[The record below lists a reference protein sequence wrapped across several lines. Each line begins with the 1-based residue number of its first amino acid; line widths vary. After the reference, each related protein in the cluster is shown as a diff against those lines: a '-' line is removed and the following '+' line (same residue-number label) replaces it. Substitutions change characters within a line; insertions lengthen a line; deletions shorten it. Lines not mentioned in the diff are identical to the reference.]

1 MNTINQTNVLEELL
15 RLLKLEKI
23 EKNIFRGQSQDL
35 GFGNVFGGQVMGQA
49 LSAASR
55 TVDPD
60 FHAHSLHG
68 YFMLPGDALKPI
80 VYTVDRIRDGKSFIT
95 RRVVAVQNGRA
106 IFSMAASFHKKEPGY
121 EHQDTMPD
129 IEGPDGIEPEVEM
142 ARRLSH
148 KIPPAILEKLICKK
162 PIEIRVVNPVNP
174 FAPKAR
180 PPEKY
185 VWFRAID
192 KIPEDAA
199 IHRYMLAYASDFH
212 LVGTALYPHGKTFWS
227 PDMQVASL
235 DHSIWFHRE
244 FRMDDWLLYV
254 MKSPNAGMGRG
265 LNIGSIYTRNRVLVA
280 SVAQEGLLRPLEKQ
294 NHG

>member
-1 MNTINQTNVLEELL
+1 MNTCYDGNVLEELL

-35 GFGNVFGGQVMGQA
+35 GFGNVFGGQVLGQA

-68 YFMLPGDALKPI
+68 YFMLAGDAAKSI
-80 VYTVDRIRDGKSFIT
+80 VYTVDSIRDGRSFVT
-95 RRVVAVQNGRA
+95 RRVVAIQNGRA
-106 IFSMAASFHKKEPGY
+106 IFSMAASFHRDEQGY
-121 EHQDTMPD
+121 EHQDAMPD

-142 ARRLSH
+142 ARRLSDQ
-148 KIPPAILEKLICKK
+148 IPPAILEKLLCKK

-174 FAPKAR
+174 FSPTAM

-192 KIPEDAA
+192 KIPDDAA
-199 IHRYMLAYASDFH
+199 THRYMLAYASDFH
-212 LVGTALYPHGKTFWS
+212 LVSTALYPHGKTFWS
-227 PDMQVASL
+227 SDMQVASL
-235 DHSIWFHRE
+235 DHSMWFHRE

-254 MKSPNAGMGRG
+254 MKSPNAGKARG
-265 LNIGSIYTRNRVLVA
+265 LSIGSIYTRKGILVA
-280 SVAQEGLLRPLEKQ
+280 SVAQEGLLRPLKK
-294 NHG
+294 

>member
-1 MNTINQTNVLEELL
+1 MNVCYNGNVLEELL

-23 EKNIFRGQSQDL
+23 EKNIFRGDSQDL
-35 GFGNVFGGQVMGQA
+35 GFGNVFGGQVIGQA

-55 TVDPD
+55 TVNHD

-68 YFMLPGDALKPI
+68 YFMLPGDATKSI
-80 VYTVDRIRDGKSFIT
+80 VYTVDRIRDGKSFAT
-95 RRVVAVQNGRA
+95 RRVVAIQNGRA
-106 IFSMAASFHKKEPGY
+106 IFSMAASFHRSESGF
-121 EHQDTMPD
+121 EHQSTMPD
-129 IEGPDGIEPEVEM
+129 IEGPDNIEPEVEM
-142 ARRLSH
+142 ARRFSD
-148 KIPPAILEKLICKK
+148 KIPPEFLEKMLCHK

-174 FAPKAR
+174 FAPKAM

-192 KIPEDAA
+192 KIPDDTA

-227 PDMQVASL
+227 PDMMVASL
-235 DHSIWFHRE
+235 DHSIWFHRD

-254 MKSPNAGMGRG
+254 MKSPNASKGRG
-265 LNIGSIYTRNRVLVA
+265 LSIGSIYTRNGILIA
-280 SVAQEGLLRPLEKQ
+280 SVAQEGLMRHVKK
-294 NHG
+294 